1 MADFSAIIDISP
13 YPIFYSY
20 IDKFPEDGLQVALA
34 DFRKQNPS
42 TKLSPLLYYC
52 VQQEKLAPFEK
63 LLEYGVS
70 PDEDVVAASALKEDE
85 SFLFKLLDHGWPI
98 DHNLENGRV
107 PSLLW

>member
-1 MADFSAIIDISP
+1 MADFSAIIDKSP
-13 YPIFYSY
+13 YSLLYSC
-20 IDKFPEDGLQVALA
+20 IDESPEYGLQVALA
-34 DFRKQNPS
+34 EFRKQNPS
-42 TKLSPLLYYC
+42 MAVSPLLHYC
-52 VQQEKLAPFEK
+52 VEQGRLAPFER

-70 PDEDVVAASALKEDE
+70 PDEDVVTASALKEDE